1 MWNGYKKMERETRKV
16 QKTGKNT
23 LIVSLPKNWVRANG
37 INRGDCLILEYLP
50 EREHMIVRKN
60 IPPHKKSCE
69 VIYQKN
75 ESWLVREIVA
85 KYVQG
90 YDTIKAVGLDLWDIR
105 RRMKKD
111 LESILF
117 GVNITEG
124 ENFLEISVVG
134 AGASELIDI
143 KDIAE
148 KCCALVSAM
157 IRSLVDGIASR
168 DTRILSAVTEMDDDI
183 DKLVLFARRQ
193 LNLMGYET
201 FPTLREFRKVV
212 GYNSLLQKLETMG
225 DCVESV
231 AGHSIKLLDERTTA
245 GNVMVLQDALL
256 KLGKLVD
263 SVRVALSLNERDA
276 ANCIVDESIA
286 FLNVQLER
294 LRRALLSTTQKTA
307 LLMTNIVESLSMM
320 AQTTKEMGE
329 ILLDYLT

>member
-1 MWNGYKKMERETRKV
+1 MERETRKV

-23 LIVSLPKNWVRANG
+23 LIVSLPKDWVRANG
-37 INRGDCLILEYLP
+37 INRGDSLILEYLP

-60 IPPHKKSCE
+60 TPPHKKSCE

-90 YDTIKAVGLDLWDIR
+90 YDTIKAVGLELWDIR
-105 RRMKKD
+105 RSVKKD

-134 AGASELIDI
+134 ASELIDM

-148 KCCALVSAM
+148 RCCSLVSAM
-157 IRSLVDGIASR
+157 IRSLVDGIASK

-193 LNLMGYET
+193 LNLRGYET

-231 AGHSIKLLDERTTA
+231 AGHSIKLLDERTKA

-263 SVRVALSLNERDA
+263 SVRISLSINERDA

-286 FLNVQLER
+286 FLNVQLES
-294 LRRALLSTTQKTA
+294 LRRALLSTAQKTA
-307 LLMTNIVESLSMM
+307 LVMTNIVESLSMM